1 MPELPEVETVVRGVR
16 PYLVGRR
23 IRAVEVLNPTVC
35 DFSASEL
42 RGGVVEK
49 VGRGGKYILL
59 YLARRT
65 RRPVLVFH
73 LGMTGQLCLISRE
86 HPVDQH
92 THLVLRLAGRA
103 DELRFRDM
111 RRLGGVCLYD
121 TALELGQRLL
131 EHLGPEADTLT
142 STDLARVAWTSSR
155 PIKPLLMDQGKVA
168 GLGNIYTDEALWRA
182 RLHPLRPSHSLSA
195 DELRELARAIRTVLR
210 RAIRD
215 HGSSVDDFRAP
226 DGSPGRYQDR
236 LAVYGREGEPCPR
249 CGAIIVRIRIQGRS
263 AHFCPRCQPA
273 PSSGGSHAD

>member
-1 MPELPEVETVVRGVR
+1 MMP
-16 PYLVGRR
+16 
-23 IRAVEVLNPTVC
+23 N
-35 DFSASEL
+35 
-42 RGGVVEK
+42 
-49 VGRGGKYILL
+49 
-59 YLARRT
+59 
-65 RRPVLVFH
+65 
-73 LGMTGQLCLISRE
+73 
-86 HPVDQH
+86 
-92 THLVLRLAGRA
+92 RL
-103 DELRFRDM
+103 
-111 RRLGGVCLYD
+111 
-121 TALELGQRLL
+121 Q
-131 EHLGPEADTLT
+131 
-142 STDLARVAWTSSR
+142 AWTSSR
-155 PIKPLLMDQGKVA
+155 PIKPLLMDQRKVA